1 MIVSQGEVRSK
12 IDQVKVGYEGYKR
25 QLKRADLTIERK
37 GRLEAEIK
45 LAADEI
51 ATLEKVAQLGRVEQ
65 DRTKIEEIVRERL
78 AAMRAKLAAD
88 PFLAALSSQERDLL
102 SGEVR
107 ALVWALRED
116 TLTLFTQELL
126 RENEHH
132 DSGRTDRALPA
143 ILIHT
148 LEEAPEI
155 DARANAAYD
164 LGKLHITQAIP
175 RLAAAFHDHR
185 VVADTAFHALTLF
198 TDDELKEAGLSI
210 SLIERIKEARGG

>member
-25 QLKRADLTIERK
+25 QLRRADLTIERK

-78 AAMRAKLAAD
+78 ATMRAKLAAD
-88 PFLAALSSQERDLL
+88 PFLAALSSQERDLF

-132 DSGRTDRALPA
+132 DPGRTDRALPA

-148 LEEAPEI
+148 LEEAPEM

-175 RLAAAFHDHR
+175 RLATAFHDHH